1 MEANVSTDLRQQ
13 QIVESVKGLK
23 SWLKFLGIL
32 SIIGGILYALTLVG
46 IIFAWLPIWLGV
58 ILNQAGSKAA
68 EYAERGD
75 NSSLAALLEKLKTYF
90 TITGILV
97 IISFALGIMITI
109 LGLILGLLG
118 AASIPDML
126 KQFGF

>member
-1 MEANVSTDLRQQ
+1 MEANVSADLRQQ
-13 QIVESVKGLK
+13 QIVDSVKGLK
-23 SWLKFLGIL
+23 GWLKFLGIL

-75 NSSLAALLEKLKTYF
+75 NASLAALLEKLKTYF

-97 IISFALGIMITI
+97 IISFALGIIITI

-118 AASIPDML
+118 LASIPDML